1 MPSQLNDQARRLL
14 DGKSFATLA
23 TLEAD
28 GSPQQTVVWVAR
40 DGDNVLISTVEGR
53 RKHQNLAR
61 DPRASLMINPP
72 EEPYTYIEIRGK
84 VSMTTEGGRELI
96 DKLAQKYMGKDYD
109 MDTPDAVRVVI
120 RLSPEKVIDRG

>member
-1 MPSQLNDQARRLL
+1 MPSQLSDQARRLL

-40 DGDNVLISTVEGR
+40 DGDDVLISTVEGR

-61 DPRASLMINPP
+61 DPRASVMINPP
-72 EEPYTYIEIRGK
+72 ESPYTYVEIRGK
-84 VSMTTEGGRELI
+84 VTMTTEGGRELI
-96 DKLAQKYMGKDYD
+96 NKLAQKYIGKDYD

-120 RLSPEKVIDRG
+120 RINPE

>member
-40 DGDNVLISTVEGR
+40 DGDDVLISTIEGR

-61 DPRASLMINPP
+61 DPRASVMINPP
-72 EEPYTYIEIRGK
+72 ENPYTYVEIRGK
-84 VSMTTEGGRELI
+84 VTMTTEGGRELI
-96 DKLAQKYMGKDYD
+96 NKLAQKYIGKDYD
-109 MDTPDAVRVVI
+109 MDTSDAVRVVI
-120 RLSPEKVIDRG
+120 RITPEKVIDRG